1 VVNQHLGFLYSENG
15 PEPEKLDEIT
25 PKLKDDSFAV
35 NFGTGKSKDG
45 VSIPLEVARYNR
57 INDGGAVLLLRD
69 ITERRQVE
77 EKLEDYRCHLED
89 LVKQRTAALERA
101 NQELQREVREREQTA
116 TTFAGAKC
124 G

>member
-1 VVNQHLGFLYSENG
+1 MTAFL
-15 PEPEKLDEIT
+15 LT
-25 PKLKDDSFAV
+25 
-35 NFGTGKSKDG
+35 FGTGKSKDG

-89 LVKQRTAALERA
+89 LVKERTVAFRKSQSRTAKGS
-101 NQELQREVREREQTA
+101 QGT
-116 TTFAGAKC
+116 
-124 G
+124 